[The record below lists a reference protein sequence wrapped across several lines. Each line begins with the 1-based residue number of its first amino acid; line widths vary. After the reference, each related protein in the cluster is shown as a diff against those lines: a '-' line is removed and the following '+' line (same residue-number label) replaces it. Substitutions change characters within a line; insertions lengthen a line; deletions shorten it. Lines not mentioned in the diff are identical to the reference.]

1 MEQNVFPGAVA
12 ELYHVLLLQLVI
24 SLWFNTVVVE
34 EGTIGR
40 SQVNNVGE
48 NPREKHK

>member
-1 MEQNVFPGAVA
+1 MEQNIFPGAVA

-34 EGTIGR
+34 EGAIGR

-48 NPREKHK
+48 NPGEKHK

>member
-1 MEQNVFPGAVA
+1 MEQDILPGAVA
-12 ELYHVLLLQLVI
+12 KLDDVLLLQLVI

-34 EGTIGR
+34 EGAIGR

-48 NPREKHK
+48 NPGEKNK